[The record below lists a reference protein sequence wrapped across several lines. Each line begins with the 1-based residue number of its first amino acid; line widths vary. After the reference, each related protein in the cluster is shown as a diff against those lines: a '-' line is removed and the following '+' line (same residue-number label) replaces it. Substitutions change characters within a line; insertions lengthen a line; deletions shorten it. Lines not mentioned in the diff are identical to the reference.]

1 MYFFDT
7 TPLGRIL
14 NRFSKDMDILGNY
27 FEVRTYI
34 QIYKYLYIIFLDIL
48 DVTIPMNLRM
58 LCNQLY
64 NVIGTLFVICFAN
77 YWFIIVVIPILIM
90 YYFLQKFYVTTARQV
105 NSDFFFRLNKISYLL
120 ILLNKKIIRSSVWS
134 RLPDRRS
141 TVISA
146 RPSMVHPPSE
156 PTASLIGT

>member
-14 NRFSKDMDILGNY
+14 NRFSKDMDIL
-27 FEVRTYI
+27 
-34 QIYKYLYIIFLDIL
+34 
-48 DVTIPMNLRM
+48 DVTIPMNMRM

-64 NVIGTLFVICFAN
+64 NVVGTLFVICFAN

-105 NSDFFFRLNKISYLL
+105 KVCTLF
-120 ILLNKKIIRSSVWS
+120 
-134 RLPDRRS
+134 
-141 TVISA
+141 
-146 RPSMVHPPSE
+146 E
-156 PTASLIGT
+156 